1 MSFLEVFDP
10 GLRHWREYKELQKV
24 LVHRTDQGGP
34 GPQPVDLESGVIVV
48 VLPEP
53 AADGAPEIAQT
64 TATEAEPQ
72 DEV

>member
-1 MSFLEVFDP
+1 MFDP

-48 VLPEP
+48 VLPES
-53 AADGAPEIAQT
+53 AAGVAPEIAE
-64 TATEAEPQ
+64 ATSIEDASP
-72 DEV
+72 DEG